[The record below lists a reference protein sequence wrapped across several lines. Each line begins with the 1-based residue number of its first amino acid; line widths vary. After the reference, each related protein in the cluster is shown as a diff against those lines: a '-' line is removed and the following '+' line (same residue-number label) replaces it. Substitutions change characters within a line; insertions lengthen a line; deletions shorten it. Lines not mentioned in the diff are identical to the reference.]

1 MWWFDSQNPSGYA
14 TSVVLT
20 SDAGSGTEWAIIQ
33 GSNKVQLSSTYGETV
48 TVTPT
53 GIISSGYVGDILIT
67 ASALGST
74 SSPFAMTARRPYRLR
89 AGTITDTCSPS
100 FGYTSFLNYTIQDN
114 LLDTMPTAAPLNEQW
129 ASGFVND
136 WPGGNNWTGRA
147 QGSFTGVSFA
157 DRIDGEDVTIP
168 ANPMPGCGGNAAL
181 VRHWEQEWRVGS
193 LATGVGRLVQTNTL
207 EQHLDFGRHSNI
219 RY

>member
-1 MWWFDSQNPSGYA
+1 MGNHPGQQ
-14 TSVVLT
+14 
-20 SDAGSGTEWAIIQ
+20 Q
-33 GSNKVQLSSTYGETV
+33 GSALFHVRRDGDRHADRDYLQRICRGYSDHSKRAWQYFQPVCDDRSKALP
-48 TVTPT
+48 TP
-53 GIISSGYVGDILIT
+53 GWDNNGYVQSLIW
-67 ASALGST
+67 LYQL
-74 SSPFAMTARRPYRLR
+74 PEL
-89 AGTITDTCSPS
+89 
-100 FGYTSFLNYTIQDN
+100 TIQDN